1 MNERVLSVS
10 NLKVHFYTYDGVV
23 QALEN
28 VSFEIGR
35 REVFGLV
42 GETGCG
48 KTVTGLTVL
57 RLLPENAKILS
68 GKVVLNN
75 EDILAKSDD
84 EMRAIRGKG
93 VSMIFQ
99 DPASSLNP
107 VFTLQNQLMRII
119 AEHLSSTGSAA
130 RIRLLEILKE
140 VGLPEPSRVLEL
152 YPHELSGGMQ
162 QRVMIAA
169 ALLCNPSLL
178 IADEPTS
185 AIDVTIQ
192 AQILALLKQLRKDVE
207 LSILLITHNMG
218 VVAEICDR
226 VGVMYAGRIVETGS
240 VRDVLKD
247 PRHPYTRALLG
258 AIPKPG
264 IEKKLLKEIKGT
276 VPSLLNPPRGCRFHP
291 RCPYATEICSE
302 GELTITPVGSGHEVV
317 CHHPQAG

>member
-1 MNERVLSVS
+1 MSDRVLSIT
-10 NLKVHFYTYDGVV
+10 NLKVHFFTYDGVV

-28 VSFEIGR
+28 VSFTIGR
-35 REVFGLV
+35 REIFGLV

-48 KTVTGLTVL
+48 KTVTGLTIL

-68 GKVVLNN
+68 GSVMLND
-75 EDILAKSDD
+75 EDILAQSDE

-107 VFTLQNQLMRII
+107 VFTLQNQMMRII
-119 AEHLSSTGSAA
+119 AEHLPSTGSDAQQ
-130 RIRLLEILKE
+130 RLLEMLRE
-140 VGLPEPSRVLEL
+140 VGLPEPSRVLRL

-162 QRVMIAA
+162 QRVMIAS
-169 ALLCNPSLL
+169 ALLCNPTLL

-192 AQILALLKQLRKDVE
+192 AQILGLLKQLRQEVE

-264 IEKKLLKEIKGT
+264 AEKKPLKEITGA
-276 VPSLLNPPRGCRFHP
+276 VPSLLNPPSGCRFHP
-291 RCPYATEICSE
+291 RCPYATDVCSK
-302 GELTITPVGSGHEVV
+302 GELSFTRIGIGHEIA

>member
-1 MNERVLSVS
+1 MGDTVLSVS
-10 NLKVHFYTYDGVV
+10 NLKVHFFTYDGVV
-23 QALEN
+23 QAIEN

-57 RLLPENAKILS
+57 RLLPENAKILN
-68 GKVVLNN
+68 GKVILNTDN
-75 EDILAKSDD
+75 LLAKSDG
-84 EMRAIRGKG
+84 EMRVIRGKG

-119 AEHLSSTGSAA
+119 AEHLSSTGSDA
-130 RIRLLEILKE
+130 RKRLLEMLKE
-140 VGLPEPSRVLEL
+140 VGLPEPSRVLGL

-192 AQILALLKQLRKDVE
+192 AQILSLLKQLRQEVD

-276 VPSLLNPPRGCRFHP
+276 VPSLLNPPSGCRFHP
-291 RCPYATEICSE
+291 RCPYATEICSI
-302 GELTITPVGSGHEVV
+302 GELDFTPLGEGHQVA
-317 CHHPQAG
+317 CHNPQRG

>member
-1 MNERVLSVS
+1 MSDKVLSVS
-10 NLKVHFYTYDGVV
+10 NLKVHFLTYDGVV

-28 VSFEIGR
+28 VSFTIGR

-68 GKVVLNN
+68 GSVTLNG
-75 EDILAKSDD
+75 EDILAKSEE

-107 VFTLQNQLMRII
+107 VFTLQNQMIRII
-119 AEHLSSTGSAA
+119 AEHLSLTGSDAHQ
-130 RIRLLEILKE
+130 RLIEIMKK
-140 VGLPEPSRVLEL
+140 VGLPEPSRVLRL

-178 IADEPTS
+178 VADEPTS

-192 AQILALLKQLRKDVE
+192 AQILGLLKQLRLEVE

-226 VGVMYAGRIVETGS
+226 VGVMYAGRIVEIGS

-264 IEKKLLKEIKGT
+264 VEKKPLKEITGT
-276 VPSLLNPPRGCRFHP
+276 VPSLLNPPSGCRFHP
-291 RCPYATEICSE
+291 RCPHATDVCSR
-302 GELTITPVGSGHEVV
+302 GELSFTSIGMGHEVA
-317 CHHPQAG
+317 CYHPQAG